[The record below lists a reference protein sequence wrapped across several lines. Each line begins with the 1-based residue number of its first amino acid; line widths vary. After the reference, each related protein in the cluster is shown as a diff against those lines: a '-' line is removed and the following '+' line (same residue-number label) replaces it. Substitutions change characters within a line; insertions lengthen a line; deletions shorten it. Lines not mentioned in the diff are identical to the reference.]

1 MLPPLHPEGDPR
13 QTAVEPAE
21 SPDFSR
27 ELVDPIGYPEMNP
40 TKKTSYLVEWV
51 YQTKSSKQMG
61 ENSRKNRIY
70 FDILTHFE
78 IYTAR
83 ITMGIEPIYAIVK

>member
-13 QTAVEPAE
+13 QTAVEPSE

-40 TKKTSYLVEWV
+40 TKKNKLL
-51 YQTKSSKQMG
+51 G
-61 ENSRKNRIY
+61 
-70 FDILTHFE
+70 
-78 IYTAR
+78 
-83 ITMGIEPIYAIVK
+83 

>member
-27 ELVDPIGYPEMNP
+27 ELVDPIGYLKWTPP
-40 TKKTSYLVEWV
+40 KKQVT
-51 YQTKSSKQMG
+51 
-61 ENSRKNRIY
+61 
-70 FDILTHFE
+70 
-78 IYTAR
+78 
-83 ITMGIEPIYAIVK
+83 

>member
-13 QTAVEPAE
+13 QTAVEPSE

-40 TKKTSYLVEWV
+40 TKKNKLLGWV
-51 YQTKSSKQMG
+51 GIPTKIKQTNG
-61 ENSRKNRIY
+61 RKLKEKKGFTLIY
-70 FDILTHFE
+70 
-78 IYTAR
+78 
-83 ITMGIEPIYAIVK
+83 